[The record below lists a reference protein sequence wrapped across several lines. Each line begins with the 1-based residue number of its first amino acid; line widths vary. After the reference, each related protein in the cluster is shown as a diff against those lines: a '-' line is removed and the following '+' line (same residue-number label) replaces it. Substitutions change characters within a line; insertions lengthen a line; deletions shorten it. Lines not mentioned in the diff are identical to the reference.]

1 MQAEEFSEGEVIDI
15 NEENCSVEKDEN
27 DPEARLAKTSY

>member
-15 NEENCSVEKDEN
+15 NEENCCVEKDEN

>member
-1 MQAEEFSEGEVIDI
+1 MQAEEFTEGEVIDI
-15 NEENCSVEKDEN
+15 NESCCVEKDEN